1 MNDLERMSVRV
12 NDDINHSDE
21 LTDIVTILPR
31 TVVSHDDTADSGDE
45 EDGNDNADIALS
57 AFCHQPTSM
66 INNCKSIL
74 HLATQPSN
82 ISSSNFNVF
91 HLF

>member
-21 LTDIVTILPR
+21 LTDVVTILPR

-45 EDGNDNADIALS
+45 
-57 AFCHQPTSM
+57 
-66 INNCKSIL
+66 
-74 HLATQPSN
+74 
-82 ISSSNFNVF
+82 
-91 HLF
+91 